1 MGPVSITLFT
11 ITFIAFA
18 VLVGDVYTRMHIS
31 YNAWLII
38 TIVCTIAF
46 IGGMIAEKL
55 FFKKGL
61 KD

>member
-1 MGPVSITLFT
+1 MGPISMTLFT
-11 ITFIAFA
+11 ITFVAFA
-18 VLVGDVYTRMHIS
+18 VLVGDIYIKMHLS
-31 YNAWLII
+31 YRAWLII

-55 FFKKGL
+55 FLKKGL

>member
-1 MGPVSITLFT
+1 MTLFT
-11 ITFIAFA
+11 ITFVAFA
-18 VLVGDVYTRMHIS
+18 VLVGDIYIKMHLS
-31 YNAWLII
+31 YRAWLII

-55 FFKKGL
+55 FLKKGL

>member
-1 MGPVSITLFT
+1 MSPISITLFT
-11 ITFIAFA
+11 IVFIA
-18 VLVGDVYTRMHIS
+18 VSILVGNFYTKIHIS

-38 TIVCTIAF
+38 TIICAIVF
-46 IGGMIAEKL
+46 IGEMIAEKL